1 MPDVNPDILVWAR
14 ETAGLAPDEAV
25 KKLGISATKNMS
37 GAEKLAAYEK
47 GVLSPSRPL
56 LLKMSQ
62 QYRRPLIAFYMK
74 GRPAQGTR
82 SEDFRNIPD
91 RDPDSDILISVLVR
105 NIRARQSAV
114 REILVDDET
123 PPLKF

>member
-14 ETAGLAPDEAV
+14 ETAGLTPEEAV
-25 KKLGISATKNMS
+25 RKLGINPSKNMT

-62 QYRRPLIAFYMK
+62 QYRR
-74 GRPAQGTR
+74 RRT
-82 SEDFRNIPD
+82 S
-91 RDPDSDILISVLVR
+91 
-105 NIRARQSAV
+105 
-114 REILVDDET
+114 
-123 PPLKF
+123 